1 MITDNIKNIFRFIE
15 FLHLNIEHFNNQKPL
30 LDEISQVRKEFNDL
44 DPKINYEH
52 TFIRKELKE
61 KEDELEA
68 RFYNEC
74 RKGIREKAI
83 ELNIINFN
91 DSFGGGFV
99 NIGELIILV
108 DTRNYDRDDVEII
121 LRAKEN
127 YVSVLTK
134 VKVDLNRFLTYGIIR
149 DFKNDLFDCFKPFL
163 TDDDKTALGKF
174 KNFDDFLKFCEPQLK
189 NFQLQNDSLEIIK
202 PFEEKLSNAI
212 SDEQINYVKTVAEFG
227 IAKTESMITN
237 FIDRENIKM
246 NFQDIKK
253 IENDT
258 VLEAIS
264 LYYNYQKLFYE
275 AKNKSDVLKSDKLH
289 FETFPEFLDY
299 LKKEVKDLDFDER
312 HSEVK
317 RMLEQQKIKLENSTF
332 QSEIDEVKIFS
343 ENAVKD
349 FKHKLMLSF
358 KNENY
363 KTKTVGFMPTNY
375 NYVLGLIEY
384 EKLYDMANHKNYS
397 DTIVKEQNQKAESI
411 PAPQQEQ
418 PIKFTAK
425 EYALAYIFD
434 LYANGRQIP
443 INRIEGSLSKKEIE
457 QYGKDNIQFIKP
469 DTFYNAV
476 KDLNKNYNVSIIKD
490 LQNISQDWLN
500 AVKSLAKD
508 WKKTKAYLTE
518 KELYRE

>member
-99 NIGELIILV
+99 NIREFLILV
-108 DTRNYDRDDVEII
+108 TTQDYDRNDVEII
-121 LRAKEN
+121 LRAKDN
-127 YVSVLTK
+127 YISLMTRVTVNL
-134 VKVDLNRFLTYGIIR
+134 DRFLTYGIIR
-149 DFKNDLFDCFKPFL
+149 DFKDDLFDCFKPFL
-163 TDDDKTALGKF
+163 TDSDKEILGKF
-174 KNFDDFLKFCEPQLK
+174 KTFDDFLKFCEPQLK
-189 NFQLQNDSLEIIK
+189 NFQLPNDSLEIIK

-212 SDEQINYVKTVAEFG
+212 SDEQINDVKTVAEFG

-275 AKNKSDVLKSDKLH
+275 AKNKSDVLKSNKLH

-299 LKKEVKDLDFDER
+299 LKTNFNDAEIDDR
-312 HSEVK
+312 YSEAK
-317 RMLEQQKIKLENSTF
+317 RLFEQKKLKLENSTF
-332 QSEIDEVKIFS
+332 QSEIDEVKEFS

-358 KNENY
+358 TNENY
-363 KTKTVGFMPTNY
+363 KTKY
-375 NYVLGLIEY
+375 NGGLNPVIAISKLYFEY
-384 EKLYDMANHKNYS
+384 EKLYNDAVSKNIHLALPPQKPKENNEKPTVNNLAELITHEKS
-397 DTIVKEQNQKAESI
+397 STIVENIKIQYKNIQGKRLKLLLIAMQELNLLPKER
-411 PAPQQEQ
+411 
-418 PIKFTAK
+418 TAK
-425 EYALAYIFD
+425 KFHDFCKTEFNWDIASYNAM
-434 LYANGRQIP
+434 NGYKF
-443 INRIEGSLSKKEIE
+443 NKNV
-457 QYGKDNIQFIKP
+457 DNVEFSEMKQFISNIV
-469 DTFYNAV
+469 NA
-476 KDLNKNYNVSIIKD
+476 N
-490 LQNISQDWLN
+490 
-500 AVKSLAKD
+500 
-508 WKKTKAYLTE
+508 
-518 KELYRE
+518 

>member
-68 RFYNEC
+68 RFYNDC

-99 NIGELIILV
+99 NIGEFLILV
-108 DTRNYDRDDVEII
+108 TTQDYDRNDVEII
-121 LRAKEN
+121 LRAKDN
-127 YVSVLTK
+127 YISLMTRVTVNL
-134 VKVDLNRFLTYGIIR
+134 DRFLTYGIIR
-149 DFKNDLFDCFKPFL
+149 DFKDDLFDCFKPFL
-163 TDDDKTALGKF
+163 TDSDKEILGKF
-174 KNFDDFLKFCEPQLK
+174 KTFDDFLKFCEPQLK
-189 NFQLQNDSLEIIK
+189 NFQLPNDSLEIIK

-212 SDEQINYVKTVAEFG
+212 SDEQINDVKTVAEFG

-275 AKNKSDVLKSDKLH
+275 AKNKSDVLKSNKLH
-289 FETFPEFLDY
+289 FKTFPEFLDY
-299 LKKEVKDLDFDER
+299 LKTNFNDAEIDDR
-312 HSEVK
+312 YSEAK
-317 RMLEQQKIKLENSTF
+317 RLFEQKKLKLENSTF
-332 QSEIDEVKIFS
+332 QSEIDEVKEFS
-343 ENAVKD
+343 ENAIKD
-349 FKHKLMLSF
+349 SKSRLQLTFT
-358 KNENY
+358 NENY
-363 KTKTVGFMPTNY
+363 KTKVNGSFNPQILN
-375 NYVLGLIEY
+375 VAKALFEY
-384 EKLYDMANHKNYS
+384 EKLYQLAETKVLPKALPPQQMEVKNSNIKPIITINQIALKFVYENLQITRDNGNEIAEKNGHTSGEKLFQRFTFYSSTANRKGKPTACTAKKLKNKIELIES
-397 DTIVKEQNQKAESI
+397 VILLLPQTSQQKAKDEVLI
-411 PAPQQEQ
+411 LQTILEM
-418 PIKFTAK
+418 
-425 EYALAYIFD
+425 EY
-434 LYANGRQIP
+434 Q
-443 INRIEGSLSKKEIE
+443 
-457 QYGKDNIQFIKP
+457 
-469 DTFYNAV
+469 
-476 KDLNKNYNVSIIKD
+476 
-490 LQNISQDWLN
+490 
-500 AVKSLAKD
+500 
-508 WKKTKAYLTE
+508 
-518 KELYRE
+518 